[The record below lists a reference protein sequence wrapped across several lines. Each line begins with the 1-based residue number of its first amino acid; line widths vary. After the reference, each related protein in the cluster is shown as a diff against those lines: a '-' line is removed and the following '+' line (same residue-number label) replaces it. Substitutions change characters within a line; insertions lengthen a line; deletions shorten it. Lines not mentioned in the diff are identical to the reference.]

1 MENEVM
7 TETRYLIIG
16 NSAGSIAAAEAI
28 READKAG
35 SILIISDEPYP
46 AYSRPMIAEHL
57 AQGCPLEKMLYR
69 PADFYQRLGIQ
80 ALLGRR
86 VTRLDTVKHTAELT
100 DGEPVTWE
108 KLLLATG
115 GVPIIPQIAG
125 IERKGVFSFTT
136 LDDTKAISQFLEGK
150 TGRAVVIGGGLIGV
164 SAAEALVGRG
174 VKVTIVE
181 MKERILNVM
190 LDEET
195 SEMEA
200 LALKEAGVDIIT
212 GHTVAKVNGASASD
226 AVSSVTLDD
235 GRQLDCNLVVVAIGV
250 RPRTELASA
259 TKIRVNRGIIVDR
272 HMATSEPDVYA
283 CGDVAEAYD
292 FIYNENR
299 LIPIWP
305 NAYLGGRVAGL
316 NMAGVPTDYPGG
328 TAMNALKYFGVE
340 IASAGMVTPDDDSCQ
355 VVSRRYGDNYRKVI
369 LKGGLVSGM
378 VFAGDTEKAGI
389 VFSLMRD
396 KVPADGFK
404 EALVAEDFSLAA
416 LPEEIW
422 RPRLAALPQDKARVV
437 TAPEQPE
444 EILVG
449 E

>member
-1 MENEVM
+1 MIN
-7 TETRYLIIG
+7 TRYLIIG
-16 NSAGSIAAAEAI
+16 NSAGGIAAAEAI
-28 READKAG
+28 REVDKAG
-35 SILIISDEPYP
+35 SLLIISDEPYP

-86 VTRLDTVKHTAELT
+86 VTRLDTVKHTAELEG
-100 DGEPVTWE
+100 GEPVTWE

-136 LDDTKAISQFLEGK
+136 LDDAKAISEFLDGK

-164 SAAEALVGRG
+164 SAAEALVKRG
-174 VKVTIVE
+174 IKVTIVE

-195 SEMEA
+195 SNMET
-200 LALKEAGVDIIT
+200 LALKQAGADIIT
-212 GHTVAKVNGASASD
+212 GHTVAKINGAAAKG
-226 AVSSVTLDD
+226 AVSSITLDD
-235 GRQLDCNLVVVAIGV
+235 GSPITCNLVVVAIGV

-259 TKIRVNRGIIVDR
+259 TKIRVNRGIIVSR
-272 HMATSEPDVYA
+272 QMATSEPDIYA
-283 CGDVAEAYD
+283 CGDAAEAYD
-292 FIYNENR
+292 FVYDENR
-299 LIPIWP
+299 LTPIWP

-316 NMAGVPTDYPGG
+316 NMAGVPTEYPGG
-328 TAMNALKYFGVE
+328 TAMNSLKYFGVE
-340 IASAGMVTPDDDSCQ
+340 IASAGMVTPSNDSYE
-355 VVSRRYGDNYRKVI
+355 VVSRQYGDNYRKVI
-369 LKGGLVSGM
+369 LKGGLITGM

-396 KVPADGFK
+396 KVQTDGFK

-416 LPEEIW
+416 LPEE
-422 RPRLAALPQDKARVV
+422 
-437 TAPEQPE
+437 PE

>member
-1 MENEVM
+1 MIN
-7 TETRYLIIG
+7 TRYLIIG
-16 NSAGSIAAAEAI
+16 NSAGGIGAAEAI
-28 READKAG
+28 REVDKAG
-35 SILIISDEPYP
+35 SLLVISDEPYP
-46 AYSRPMIAEHL
+46 TYSRPMISEHL
-57 AQGCPLEKMLYR
+57 ARGCPLEKMLYR
-69 PADFYQRLGIQ
+69 PGDFYQRLDIQ
-80 ALLGRR
+80 TLLGRKA
-86 VTRLDTVKHTAELT
+86 TRLDTAKHIAELD
-100 DGEPVTWE
+100 DGEQVTWE

-115 GVPIIPQIAG
+115 GLPIIPQIEG
-125 IERKGVFSFTT
+125 TRRRGVFSFTT
-136 LDDTKAISQFLEGK
+136 LDDARAISEFLKGK
-150 TGRAVVIGGGLIGV
+150 DRAVVIGGGLIGV